1 MADVEPEFDVEKD
14 LPEFLSSVLD
24 RTEQCIHYS
33 ETDISD
39 VQAQSVV
46 LDRTV
51 SLLSSIA
58 LTDIEQDRIEWES
71 LATAFAE
78 VLWAIENHLKTLAVK
93 PSSISRHKCK
103 ILRTGNPGRP
113 QFLISPDTLEDLLG
127 LGFSLEKISL
137 LFGVSRWTIYRRV
150 QSYGLQS
157 TANFSLLPDTELDE
171 LLLEY
176 IARHGLTTGRTYLAG
191 YLKSLGLR
199 IQRRRIREC
208 LARVDPANTALRWG
222 MVISRRQY
230 SVPWP
235 NSLWHLDGHHSL
247 IRWGFVIHGCMDG
260 FSRRVVFLRCSN
272 NNLSQTVLE
281 LFLKAIEKDGL
292 WPSRIRVDYGVENV
306 LVCDAMVEARG
317 EGRGSFIAGPSTRN
331 QRIERLWRDVFR
343 CVCHLFYY
351 VFYAMEDTG
360 LLNVDNA
367 TDMFALHLTFL
378 PRINLA
384 LHEYMEAFN
393 HHKVRTANHW
403 SPYQMWVN
411 GMLNEDNPLVHGQLD
426 EDPDDLE
433 FYGVDP
439 DGPSPF
445 EDSNNNVV
453 VPPVTLPVEHQSVQ
467 AKVLEQIDPFM
478 SSMQMGIDIYTN
490 IHQIVKESV
499 ENC

>member
-1 MADVEPEFDVEKD
+1 
-14 LPEFLSSVLD
+14 
-24 RTEQCIHYS
+24 
-33 ETDISD
+33 
-39 VQAQSVV
+39 
-46 LDRTV
+46 
-51 SLLSSIA
+51 
-58 LTDIEQDRIEWES
+58 
-71 LATAFAE
+71 
-78 VLWAIENHLKTLAVK
+78 
-93 PSSISRHKCK
+93 
-103 ILRTGNPGRP
+103 
-113 QFLISPDTLEDLLG
+113 
-127 LGFSLEKISL
+127 
-137 LFGVSRWTIYRRV
+137 
-150 QSYGLQS
+150 
-157 TANFSLLPDTELDE
+157 
-171 LLLEY
+171 
-176 IARHGLTTGRTYLAG
+176 
-191 YLKSLGLR
+191 
-199 IQRRRIREC
+199 
-208 LARVDPANTALRWG
+208 

-343 CVCHLFYY
+343 
-351 VFYAMEDTG
+351 
-360 LLNVDNA
+360 
-367 TDMFALHLTFL
+367 
-378 PRINLA
+378 INLA

-403 SPYQMWVN
+403 SPY

-426 EDPDDLE
+426 EDPNDLE

-490 IHQIVKESV
+490 IHQV
-499 ENC
+499 

>member
-1 MADVEPEFDVEKD
+1 MADVELEFDVEKD

-24 RTEQCIHYS
+24 RAEECIS
-33 ETDISD
+33 RNETDIKD
-39 VQAQSVV
+39 LQVQFVV
-46 LDRTV
+46 IDRTV

-58 LTDIEQDRIEWES
+58 FNIEQDRIEWES
-71 LATAFAE
+71 LATAFSE
-78 VLWAIENHLKTLAVK
+78 VLRAMENHIKTVAVK
-93 PSSISRHKCK
+93 PSSISRRECATV
-103 ILRTGNPGRP
+103 RTGNPGRP
-113 QFLISPDTLEDLLG
+113 QFYVPAETLEDLLG
-127 LGFSLEKISL
+127 LGFSMEKISRM
-137 LFGVSRWTIYRRV
+137 FGVSRWTIYRRV
-150 QSYGLQS
+150 QSYGLQN
-157 TANFSLLPDTELDE
+157 TVQFSLLPDAELDE
-171 LLLEY
+171 LVLDY
-176 IARHGLTTGRTYLAG
+176 MGRHGLTTGRTYLAG

-199 IQRRRIREC
+199 VQRRRIREC

-222 MVISRRQY
+222 IVVSRRQY

-247 IRWGFVIHGCMDG
+247 IRWGLVIHGCIDG
-260 FSRRVVFLRCSN
+260 FSRRIMFLRCNN

-281 LFLKAIEKDGL
+281 LFLKAVEKDGL

-306 LVCDAMVEARG
+306 QVCDAMVEARG
-317 EGRGSFIAGPSTRN
+317 EGRGSFIAGSSTRN

-360 LLNVDNA
+360 LLNIENPIDI
-367 TDMFALHLTFL
+367 FALHLTFT

-393 HHKVRTANHW
+393 HHKVRTAHHW

-411 GMLNEDNPLVHGQLD
+411 GMLNEENPLAHGQLD
-426 EDPDDLE
+426 EDPNDLE

-467 AKVLEQIDPFM
+467 AKVLECINPLT
-478 SSMQMGIDIYTN
+478 SSTEMGIDIYTN
-490 IHQIVKESV
+490 IHQIVKEIV
-499 ENC
+499 EKS